1 MFHDRE
7 HWSFC
12 FLKKPLTN
20 LNCSF
25 FCRHCNNAYFAR
37 VGGVEVVEMNGLEL
51 ELLFALRFR
60 LNVTPDTFARY
71 CAALEGQ
78 MLVPM
83 PAEAAAA
90 TDEEEEAERRR
101 RGDHQAALLL
111 IRKAKDGAATAVRE
125 RAGVGSRAAAAAG
138 VPVVVPR
145 VAVEMFAR

>member
-1 MFHDRE
+1 M
-7 HWSFC
+7 
-12 FLKKPLTN
+12 LK
-20 LNCSF
+20 CSF
-25 FCRHCNNAYFAR
+25 FFCMHNNNAYFAR
-37 VGGVEVVEMNGLEL
+37 VGGVEVAEMNGLEL

-83 PAEAAAA
+83 PSAVPPASEA
-90 TDEEEEAERRR
+90 EEAERRR